1 VDQPSQV
8 LKIEKENISIFA
20 KKKKVMKKYS
30 RDLSKPLAPSYG
42 SDDPSFKKQIQAAK
56 QANKLKKIQAKG
68 DIQAKNVSEGKNK
81 SGATKGSGVKKMV
94 SGVSTTLGLTTAV
107 MGLVKGVKK

>member
-8 LKIEKENISIFA
+8 LKIGKENISIFA

-42 SDDPSFKKQIQAAK
+42 SDDPSFKKQMQAAK

-68 DIQAKNVSEGKNK
+68 DIQAKNVSEGKKK
-81 SGATKGSGVKKMV
+81 SGATKGGGTKKILPTITSALGVT
-94 SGVSTTLGLTTAV
+94 SSV